1 MPTTVRQV
9 QVLAGAARG
18 DGYAQIGTRLH
29 MSPDMAKRA
38 LHRAAGEL
46 DVGPCINRV
55 PAAVDAAYRTGL
67 LTGLPHEPR
76 EFAPLPAKRRRVL
89 ELIAQGLTDRQIGAA
104 LGVSEDTIGTHAKL
118 LYRDLGARTR
128 AHAVALGHQLGHLT
142 TTVGAQH
149 AH

>member
-1 MPTTVRQV
+1 MPATVRQV

-29 MSPDMAKRA
+29 MSPDMAKRV

-46 DVGPCINRV
+46 HVAPCPNRV
-55 PAAVDAAYRTGL
+55 PAAVDAAYRAGI
-67 LTGLPHEPR
+67 LTQLPPEPR
-76 EFAPLPAKRRRVL
+76 QFAPLPAKRLRVL
-89 ELIAQGLTDRQIGAA
+89 QLIAQGLADRQIGEA
-104 LGVSEDTIGTHAKL
+104 LGVSEDTVGTHTKL

-142 TTVGAQH
+142 TREGVAP
-149 AH
+149 